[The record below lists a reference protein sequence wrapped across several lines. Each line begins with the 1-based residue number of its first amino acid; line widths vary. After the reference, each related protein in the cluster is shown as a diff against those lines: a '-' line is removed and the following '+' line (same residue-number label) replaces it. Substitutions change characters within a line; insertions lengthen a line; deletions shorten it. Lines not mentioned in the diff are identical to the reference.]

1 MNKSETEGSTH
12 SPKIEQKC
20 EAESEAARAKEAHDA
35 LIAELKDNVRDRI
48 DAQKEAERLQVG
60 MIENTRSIQ

>member
-1 MNKSETEGSTH
+1 MKCLPIFIN
-12 SPKIEQKC
+12 IIQKC
-20 EAESEAARAKEAHDA
+20 EAESEAARTREAHDA

-60 MIENTRSIQ
+60 LMMISPKFM

>member
-48 DAQKEAERLQVG
+48 DAQKETERLKVG
-60 MIENTRSIQ
+60 FIFYPRII